1 MKQSKPYT
9 KQRKLRLLSFFLV
22 CLLSASCLLYFRSV
36 AIPSKE
42 YGVFLGIGTEET
54 KRVEPYRIIVI
65 EPSEFPAETIREW
78 QTSGKSVYGY
88 LNIGAIEEYRPYYS
102 RFKDLR
108 LSRYEDWPDEHWI
121 DVSDPKWRNFLV
133 DELGKTYADKG
144 LDGFFLDN
152 TDVYSHY
159 QTDATF
165 QGLSEILKGLK
176 KYEIPLIVNGGSDF
190 VFRQL
195 EEAENAKAEILMDG
209 INQETVFTSIDFKN
223 KSYGAQQE
231 AETRYLMD
239 YLEKAKMSGLS
250 VYLLEYG
257 AEPELSQKIEAYCKE
272 NGFLWYN
279 AEGLELK

>member
-1 MKQSKPYT
+1 MRQTQVK
-9 KQRKLRLLSFFLV
+9 RHRLLWASALLFLSSLFSFTG
-22 CLLSASCLLYFRSV
+22 CKAE
-36 AIPSKE
+36 PPKD
-42 YGVFLGIGTEET
+42 YGVFLGIDAAQIHRLDG
-54 KRVEPYRIIVI
+54 YRIIVI
-65 EPSEFPAETIREW
+65 EPSELGKEDIRNLHRA
-78 QTSGKSVYGY
+78 GKTVYGY
-88 LNIGAIEEYRPYYS
+88 LNIGAIERHRPYYE
-102 RFKDLR
+102 RFENLTLGD
-108 LSRYEDWPDEHWI
+108 YENWPEERWV
-121 DVSDPKWRNFLV
+121 DVSDSNWQAFLV
-133 DELGKTYADKG
+133 DELGREYAKKG

-152 TDVYSHY
+152 CDVYSHY

-195 EEAENAKAEILMDG
+195 EEAENAKTEILMDG

-239 YLEKAKMSGLS
+239 YLEKAKMNGLS

-257 AEPELSQKIEAYCKE
+257 AEPELSQKIDAYCKE